1 MHIQNNKGGHFADHF
16 KLVRSLCSI
25 FLLTL
30 LMVMLMFF
38 LLKQLQFFFS
48 LSCLKNYFCPFWA
61 HPPLCYCCYYYS
73 EPHRRPRRD
82 GDDRHRRI
90 ASFFL

>member
-1 MHIQNNKGGHFADHF
+1 MHIQNNKGGHFVDHF

-38 LLKQLQFFFS
+38 FSNNFNSFFS
-48 LSCLKNYFCPFWA
+48 FLSEEL
-61 HPPLCYCCYYYS
+61 
-73 EPHRRPRRD
+73 
-82 GDDRHRRI
+82 
-90 ASFFL
+90 